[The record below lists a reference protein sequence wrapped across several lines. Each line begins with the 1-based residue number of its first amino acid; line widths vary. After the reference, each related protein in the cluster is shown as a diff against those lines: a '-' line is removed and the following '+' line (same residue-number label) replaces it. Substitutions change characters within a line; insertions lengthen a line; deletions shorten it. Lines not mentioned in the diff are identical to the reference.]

1 MYSTQKMFERLADLF
16 KKTEDSNVGKVIK
29 IFSDQLQQLE
39 ETNNKVKQWRSID
52 QAKGKGLDVIG
63 ENIRQSRGSAT
74 DEIYQ
79 VLLKSKLARSL
90 STGDINTIIQVLS
103 VALNTDNQEIR
114 IKEKW
119 SDPDYPEE
127 AAISVIE
134 VPIKRLNEVGL
145 APDQFGAIVQ
155 KTVASGVRV
164 ESVQLQGTFAFG
176 STPIE
181 QDAES
186 GFSDVDQT
194 TGGSLGAV
202 FRPSGDRELP
212 L

>member
-1 MYSTQKMFERLADLF
+1 MYSTQKMFDRLADLF
-16 KKTEDSNVGKVIK
+16 KKSEESNVGKIIK
-29 IFSDQLQQLE
+29 IFSEQLQMLE
-39 ETNNKVKQWRSID
+39 DTNRKIKDWRSID
-52 QAKGKGLDVIG
+52 QAKGKGLDLIG
-63 ENIRQSRGSAT
+63 ENILQSRGSAT

-103 VALNTDNQEIR
+103 VALNTEKEEVR

-145 APDQFGAIVQ
+145 APDQFGVIVQ

-176 STPIE
+176 SIPKE
-181 QDAES
+181 QDSES
-186 GFSDVDQT
+186 GFSDVERT